1 MERRNPHKAA
11 RHSTKYDVINDV
23 KLFPTVHRRIY
34 CRKFL
39 TLSNQTSGYKSKC
52 KLFDMYIISGATVH
66 VSGIDILDGT
76 PVLDIKPY
84 IPQYDNPSQWVS
96 RDIYDND
103 QNIQSGEN
111 VEVNEVERDDIEDED
126 VVKNASEDSKLFKK
140 ETNLQV
146 DITLTGKNKT
156 AITNN
161 TGVFEKTNETG
172 IGKID
177 KCEDS
182 TLTHKFPYTHNELDK
197 DEGSTCYEDQEVLEH
212 SLICCREN
220 PGIRHGDKGSESGKH
235 ADKSDL
241 LNPMVLDGFYPG
253 NTIVTPKTAEWN
265 VKQLHVRFTPSA
277 EKQLETFSETCEE
290 EMFRLQ
296 FLKSKSQAKEAIV
309 SILHE
314 DPRSTYRRKNCV
326 DSLYYFTVDS
336 LHVTCWFDDDIV
348 EVVRIKPAALVEH
361 CSSEYK

>member
-1 MERRNPHKAA
+1 
-11 RHSTKYDVINDV
+11 
-23 KLFPTVHRRIY
+23 
-34 CRKFL
+34 
-39 TLSNQTSGYKSKC
+39 
-52 KLFDMYIISGATVH
+52 MYIFSGATVY

-84 IPQYDNPSQWVS
+84 IPQYDNPSHWVT

-111 VEVNEVERDDIEDED
+111 VEVNEVERDDIKDED
-126 VVKNASEDSKLFKK
+126 VVKYASEDSKLHVFENKSK
-140 ETNLQV
+140 MEV
-146 DITLTGKNKT
+146 DVTLIGNDKT

-161 TGVFEKTNETG
+161 TGVFEKTNETDVG
-172 IGKID
+172 QTD
-177 KCEDS
+177 KCKDS
-182 TLTHKFPYTHNELDK
+182 AFIHKFHYTHNKLD
-197 DEGSTCYEDQEVLEH
+197 EDKSSACCENQEILEH
-212 SLICCREN
+212 SLGTSDVN
-220 PGIRHGDKGSESGKH
+220 KGSESGQH

-241 LNPMVLDGFYPG
+241 LNSIVLDGLYQG
-253 NTIVTPKTAEWN
+253 NNIVTPKTAEWICNPN
-265 VKQLHVRFTPSA
+265 VKQLHVRFTPYA
-277 EKQLETFSETCEE
+277 EKQLEVFSETCEE
-290 EMFRLQ
+290 EVFRLQ

-309 SILHE
+309 SILRE

-336 LHVTCWFDDDIV
+336 LHVTCWFDEEIV

>member
-1 MERRNPHKAA
+1 
-11 RHSTKYDVINDV
+11 
-23 KLFPTVHRRIY
+23 
-34 CRKFL
+34 
-39 TLSNQTSGYKSKC
+39 
-52 KLFDMYIISGATVH
+52 MYIFSGATVY

-84 IPQYDNPSQWVS
+84 IPQYDNPSHWVS

-111 VEVNEVERDDIEDED
+111 VEVNEVERDDIKDRD
-126 VVKNASEDSKLFKK
+126 VVNNASDDSKLFEK
-140 ETNLQV
+140 ESSIQV
-146 DITLTGKNKT
+146 AVTLTGKDKT

-161 TGVFEKTNETG
+161 TVKFEKRNETG
-172 IGKID
+172 IGQID

-182 TLTHKFPYTHNELDK
+182 AFTHKFPNTHNKLDE
-197 DEGSTCYEDQEVLEH
+197 DEGSACYENQEVLEH
-212 SLICCREN
+212 SLISCREN
-220 PGIRHGDKGSESGKH
+220 PCKSLEHSLGTSDVDKGFESGKH
-235 ADKSDL
+235 ADNSDL
-241 LNPMVLDGFYPG
+241 LNPMLLDGL
-253 NTIVTPKTAEWN
+253 NHVNMNATPKTAEWICNPN

-277 EKQLETFSETCEE
+277 EKQLEMFSETCEE
-290 EMFRLQ
+290 EVFRLQ
-296 FLKSKSQAKEAIV
+296 FLKSKAQAKEAIV

-336 LHVTCWFDDDIV
+336 LHVTCWFDDHIV